1 MHSLSEY
8 VGRWAIRAAARPPV
22 WPFLRDALIDIR
34 PAAAEGRAFLSVRT
48 AGGALLRSY
57 TLAWHATGDGIALSV
72 LEYNGRAYLLALTLS
87 RAGDGRSVLAGA
99 WTSVG
104 AADMAATGEGGWEA
118 EKPAQAAES
127 AAA

>member
-1 MHSLSEY
+1 MHSLTEY
-8 VGRWAIRAAARPPV
+8 LGRWAIRAAARPPV

-57 TLAWHATGDGIALSV
+57 TLAWHATRDGIALSV
-72 LEYNGRAYLLALTLS
+72 LEYNGRAYVLTLTLTH
-87 RAGDGRSVLAGA
+87 AGDGRSVLAGA

-104 AADMAATGEGGWEA
+104 SAGVASTGEGGWEA
-118 EKPAQAAES
+118 ERLAQIVEPVAA
-127 AAA
+127 